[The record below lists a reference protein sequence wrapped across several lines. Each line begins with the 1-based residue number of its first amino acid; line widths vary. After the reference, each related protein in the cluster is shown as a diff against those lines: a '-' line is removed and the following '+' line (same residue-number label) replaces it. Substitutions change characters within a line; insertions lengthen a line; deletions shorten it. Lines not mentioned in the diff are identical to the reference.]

1 MPRELVEALVLDSER
16 LQVAVTKVRMLE
28 LVALS
33 LEVSKEGKILCIFV
47 SLSLVSKKIAL
58 TTVKAWNNSTWAR
71 LLTILKRET
80 LTLAR
85 SSR

>member
-1 MPRELVEALVLDSER
+1 MPRELVEALALDSVR

-33 LEVSKEGKILCIFV
+33 LEVSKVVKILYIFV
-47 SLSLVSKKIAL
+47 SLSLVSKKIAS

-71 LLTILKRET
+71 LPTTLKRET
-80 LTLAR
+80 LTQAR